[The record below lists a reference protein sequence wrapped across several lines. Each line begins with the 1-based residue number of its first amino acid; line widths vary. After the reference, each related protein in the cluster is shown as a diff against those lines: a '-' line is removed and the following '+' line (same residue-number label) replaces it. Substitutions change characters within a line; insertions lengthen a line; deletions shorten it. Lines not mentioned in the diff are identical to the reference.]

1 MVQNE
6 ETIGEVVLLKL
17 LLDIKT
23 FNKNCGIISRKINVY
38 ESFYNKD
45 PYGFEFLD
53 GVFNL
58 KTDYDFNVEMG
69 NKLQDYYN
77 ENVFKHSNLNPGLV
91 RIINS
96 NKNEIIEFG
105 YNVNLN
111 KRQYE
116 RYEGLLSN
124 LSGAAV
130 EGKKK
135 NTIKKEYLGVY

>member
-96 NKNEIIEFG
+96 NKNEIIEI
-105 YNVNLN
+105 LI
-111 KRQYE
+111 
-116 RYEGLLSN
+116 
-124 LSGAAV
+124 
-130 EGKKK
+130 
-135 NTIKKEYLGVY
+135 TIKDTYKLKPSEIKAINDACNILDNNKYNYLGQIINKK